1 MKNVHEIEIELKGSE
16 WTKILDET
24 FNKKKKDVK
33 IDGFRKGSVTKEI
46 YIKKLGIESL
56 YPDAVDAA
64 LPVAYEK
71 CLKENDL
78 VPVIEPKVDIK
89 HICDDCV
96 TFSFTITTR
105 PEVTLGEYK
114 NLGIKKEEVTV
125 SAEEVAEEVKRLQ
138 DRAAEIVVK
147 ENGEIVEGNTAI
159 INFEGY
165 VDGKKLEGGSGENY
179 PLEIGSNTFI
189 PGFESGLIGLKTG
202 EEKELNLKFPDE
214 YVDELKGKDVLFKV
228 KIVEIKER
236 ILPEVN
242 AELFADLGYEDIK
255 TKEEFEARIKEDIK
269 KRKEAEVEDK
279 YIDATL
285 DKAVSNMKVEL
296 NNEII
301 DDEIDRMVN
310 QYKEQ
315 LSYQGLSLDQYFEF
329 TKTTLEDL
337 KSKMRDEAIKRIKSR
352 YLLECVAEKENITIK
367 DEDAEKNADELC
379 KQYQMTKE
387 EFIKSFGG
395 IEMLKY
401 DMRMREALEIIRK

>member
-1 MKNVHEIEIELKGSE
+1 M
-16 WTKILDET
+16 
-24 FNKKKKDVK
+24 
-33 IDGFRKGSVTKEI
+33 
-46 YIKKLGIESL
+46 
-56 YPDAVDAA
+56 
-64 LPVAYEK
+64 
-71 CLKENDL
+71 
-78 VPVIEPKVDIK
+78 
-89 HICDDCV
+89 
-96 TFSFTITTR
+96 
-105 PEVTLGEYK
+105 
-114 NLGIKKEEVTV
+114 
-125 SAEEVAEEVKRLQ
+125 
-138 DRAAEIVVK
+138 
-147 ENGEIVEGNTAI
+147 
-159 INFEGY
+159 
-165 VDGKKLEGGSGENY
+165 
-179 PLEIGSNTFI
+179 
-189 PGFESGLIGLKTG
+189 
-202 EEKELNLKFPDE
+202 
-214 YVDELKGKDVLFKV
+214 
-228 KIVEIKER
+228 
-236 ILPEVN
+236 PEVN